1 MYRQYFVIFV
11 FLWGNW
17 TLYSSVKLW
26 SVPDDTVMETE
37 SSSDN
42 SPKVYGSLFVLLIS
56 YIQVKFIVLVLL
68 SEQVAFFL

>member
-37 SSSDN
+37 RSSDN
-42 SPKVYGSLFVLLIS
+42 SPKVCGSLFVLLIS

>member
-42 SPKVYGSLFVLLIS
+42 SPKVCGSLFVLLIS
-56 YIQVKFIVLVLL
+56 YIQVKFVVLVLL
-68 SEQVAFFL
+68 SEQVTFL

>member
-42 SPKVYGSLFVLLIS
+42 SPKVCGSLFVLLIS
-56 YIQVKFIVLVLL
+56 YIQVNFVVLVLL
-68 SEQVAFFL
+68 SEQVTFL

>member
-17 TLYSSVKLW
+17 TLYSSIKLW

-42 SPKVYGSLFVLLIS
+42 SPKVCGSLFVLLIS
-56 YIQVKFIVLVLL
+56 YIQAKFVVLVLL
-68 SEQVAFFL
+68 SEQVAFL